1 MIEGPSTEFSTIYT
15 VMKHAQR
22 MCTNL
27 GQVDTVITF
36 DLAIYMKA
44 KQIQM
49 KFPEE
54 FSDTAWGIPHSSQ
67 FPLAAWKEV
76 LQFWIGGPPY

>member
-1 MIEGPSTEFSTIYT
+1 
-15 VMKHAQR
+15 MKHAQK

-36 DLAIYMKA
+36 DLAIYTKA

-54 FSDTAWGIPHSSQ
+54 FSGTVIRLRVDSKVKGDDGVGLTQVSRHLLGVFHNCVNCAE
-67 FPLAAWKEV
+67 L
-76 LQFWIGGPPY
+76 GG

>member
-1 MIEGPSTEFSTIYT
+1 
-15 VMKHAQR
+15 MKHAQK

-36 DLAIYMKA
+36 DLAIYTKA

-49 KFPEE
+49 KFLEE
-54 FSDTAWGIPHSSQ
+54 FSGTVIRLGGFHSQ
-67 FPLAAWKEV
+67 FPLAALKEV
-76 LQFWIGGPPY
+76 LQFWIGRPQCY